1 MKESLYPIKGSDV
14 VFRETGNSLLDI
26 QRNGG
31 DPTDVIIDNGVMGFN
46 GTTSLINYPFG
57 QFFNFISESFSIRF
71 RVKINI
77 GTGVSRIISKGVFNS
92 KGWNIFINNGQLNF
106 KTYQAGVAQGT
117 FSTTLDDGKWHEY
130 IITRNGSSAIIYRDE
145 VNVVSSS
152 GTHIDP
158 TDASDIVTQ
167 IGAMGSANLL
177 DGDLDFMEVFNKELV
192 ISEVSNLYNKRQY
205 KGLVTNGLAGYWDF
219 TKGSSYD
226 RSNNG
231 NNGIDTL
238 GTGGYKHNLGL
249 NFDGT
254 NTNIVVTDAT
264 NIQDI
269 FDGGGT
275 IFAVINPRSDGEGNL
290 GVIINKARYY
300 LQVLDESAGKVKIR
314 LLFVFDGNNGEWK
327 TTTTSVHLNINTFV
341 AITYNSNS
349 VSNDPIIY
357 INGVPESISEI
368 KTPTG
373 TRESDISSLV
383 TIGCNSSVS
392 PTRTFDGIIKSE
404 GMLNRILSAEEIAQ
418 MNQWAKTKFNL

>member
-57 QFFNFISESFSIRF
+57 QFLNFISESFSIRF

-92 KGWNIFINNGQLNF
+92 KGWDIFINNGQLNF
-106 KTYQAGVAQGT
+106 RTYQAGVAQGT

-167 IGAMGSANLL
+167 IGSMGSANLL

-205 KGLVTNGLAGYWDF
+205 KGLVTNGLQGYWDF

-249 NFDGT
+249 EFDDATTKVEVGNIAETIKTIGVVCKLGSTTEELIDLDGT
-254 NTNIVVTDAT
+254 NKMTVNSGTLACGGFATEYVDQIAIDTGVGIVKYQYLVVTDPTGVLADDF
-264 NIQDI
+264 DI
-269 FDGGGT
+269 
-275 IFAVINPRSDGEGNL
+275 GENSLNGF
-290 GVIINKARYY
+290 IKA
-300 LQVLDESAGKVKIR
+300 I
-314 LLFVFDGNNGEWK
+314 
-327 TTTTSVHLNINTFV
+327 HINT
-341 AITYNSNS
+341 
-349 VSNDPIIY
+349 
-357 INGVPESISEI
+357 EQ
-368 KTPTG
+368 
-373 TRESDISSLV
+373 
-383 TIGCNSSVS
+383 
-392 PTRTFDGIIKSE
+392 
-404 GMLNRILSAEEIAQ
+404 LSIAQ
-418 MNQWAKTKFNL
+418 VTQNMQYMRTKFNL